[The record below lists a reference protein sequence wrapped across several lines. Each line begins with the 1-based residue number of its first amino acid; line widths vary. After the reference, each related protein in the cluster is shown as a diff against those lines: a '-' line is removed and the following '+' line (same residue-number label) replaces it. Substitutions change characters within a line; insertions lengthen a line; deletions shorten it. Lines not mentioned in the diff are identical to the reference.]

1 MSEHY
6 LERAREV
13 LDVEIEGLHKVR
25 DSLDGHFTNAITL
38 ILAALEGGHKI
49 VVTGVGKNIPIGQK
63 IAATLTSTGSPAV
76 FLHPSDAMHGELGI
90 LADGDAVLA
99 LSYSGE
105 SEEMMN
111 LMPALKRAHVATI
124 ALTCSSDNSLARHCD
139 EVIPVAVSAEA
150 CPFNMAPTAST
161 TATLAVG
168 DALAMVLLEARGFR
182 KEDYAK
188 LHPAGAIGRT
198 LLLRVQDIMRTGE
211 RLAIVPRGAKIRDAV
226 IAMSEA
232 RAGSVA
238 VINNDRTLA
247 GIFTDGDLRRYI
259 ETPDLTSKPIDE
271 FMTPDPISIRISQLA
286 VEALAIF
293 EKHNI
298 DDLIVLDEQGR
309 LAGSV
314 DIQDLPKFKIL

>member
-1 MSEHY
+1 MSENN
-6 LERAREV
+6 LNRAREV
-13 LDVEIEGLHKVR
+13 LDVEIEGLRKVR
-25 DSLDGHFTNAITL
+25 ASLDQGFTGAVDR
-38 ILAALEGGHKI
+38 ILAALNAGHKI

-90 LADGDAVLA
+90 LADGDTVLA

-105 SEEMMN
+105 SEELMN
-111 LMPALKRAHVATI
+111 LMPALKRGNVSII
-124 ALTCSSDNSLARHCD
+124 ALTCSRTNSLARHSD
-139 EVIPVAVSAEA
+139 EVVLVAVDAEA

-198 LLLRVQDIMRTGE
+198 LLLRVQDIMRTGS
-211 RLAIVPRGAKIRDAV
+211 RLATVPRGARIKDAV

-232 RAGSVA
+232 RSGSVA
-238 VINNDRTLA
+238 VLNDDKTIA
-247 GIFTDGDLRRYI
+247 GIFTDGDLRRHI
-259 ETPDLTSKPIDE
+259 DTPDLPSRVIDG
-271 FMTPDPISIRISQLA
+271 FMTVKPISIRKDQLA
-286 VEALAIF
+286 VDVLALF

-298 DDLIVLDEQGR
+298 DDLVVVDEQGR

>member
-1 MSEHY
+1 MSDRY
-6 LERAREV
+6 LQRAREV
-13 LDVEIEGLHKVR
+13 IDIEIAGLQKVR
-25 DSLDGHFTNAITL
+25 AQLDGGFTTAVDR
-38 ILAALEGGHKI
+38 ILAALKAGGKI

-90 LADGDAVLA
+90 LADRDAVLA

-105 SEEMMN
+105 SEELTN
-111 LMPALKRAHVATI
+111 LLPAIKRTKAAVI
-124 ALTCSSDNSLARHCD
+124 AMTAEPDSALARCSD
-139 EVIPVAVSAEA
+139 AVLLIAVDSEA

-188 LHPAGAIGRT
+188 LHPGGAIGRT
-198 LLLRVQDIMRTGE
+198 LLLRVSDLMRTGN
-211 RLAIVPRGAKIRDAV
+211 RMATVPRGAKIKDAV

-232 RAGSVA
+232 RAGSVT
-238 VINNDRTLA
+238 VLNPDGTVA
-247 GIFTDGDLRRYI
+247 GIFTDGDLRRHI
-259 ETPDLTSKPIDE
+259 NLPDLPNHPIE
-271 FMTPDPISIRISQLA
+271 SLMITRPITIRSDQLA
-286 VEALAIF
+286 VDVLAIF
-293 EKHNI
+293 ERHNI
-298 DDLIVLDEQGR
+298 DDLIVIDDGNR
-309 LAGSV
+309 LVGTV

>member
-1 MSEHY
+1 MIENY
-6 LERAREV
+6 LKRAREV
-13 LDVEIEGLHKVR
+13 LDVEIEGLQKVR
-25 DSLDGHFTNAITL
+25 DALNGGFTGAIGR
-38 ILAALEGGHKI
+38 ILKALNSGHKI

-90 LADGDAVLA
+90 LAHGDVVIA

-105 SEEMMN
+105 SEELTN
-111 LMPALKRAHVATI
+111 LIPALRRANAAII
-124 ALTCSSDNSLARHCD
+124 AITCSTENALAKHSD
-139 EVIPVAVSAEA
+139 EVILAAVDAEA

-161 TATLAVG
+161 TATLALG

-198 LLLRVQDIMRTGE
+198 LLLRVEDIMRTGS
-211 RLAIVPRGAKIRDAV
+211 RLATVPRGARIKDAV

-238 VINNDRTLA
+238 VLNPDQTLA
-247 GIFTDGDLRRYI
+247 GIFTDGDLRRHI
-259 ETPDLTSKPIDE
+259 DTPDLSNQVIDG
-271 FMTPDPISIRISQLA
+271 FMTTQPISIRTHQLA
-286 VEALAIF
+286 VDVLAIF

-298 DDLIVLDEQGR
+298 DDLVVLDEAGR

>member
-1 MSEHY
+1 MTEHY

-13 LDVEIEGLHKVR
+13 LVVEIEGLRRVR
-25 DSLDGHFTNAITL
+25 ASLDGGFTAAVDL
-38 ILAALEGGHKI
+38 ILAALNGGHKI

-90 LADGDAVLA
+90 LATGDVMLA

-105 SEEMMN
+105 SEE
-111 LMPALKRAHVATI
+111 LMTLLPAVKRAKAPII
-124 ALTCSSDNSLARHCD
+124 ALTCSRDNALARCSD
-139 EVIPVAVSAEA
+139 VVIPVAVDAEA

-161 TATLAVG
+161 TATLAAG
-168 DALAMVLLEARGFR
+168 DALAMVLLDARGFR

-188 LHPAGAIGRT
+188 LHPGGAIGRT
-198 LLLRVQDIMRTGE
+198 LLLRVEDIMRTGA
-211 RLAIVPRGAKIRDAV
+211 RMATVPSGARIKDAV

-232 RAGSVA
+232 RSGSV
-238 VINNDRTLA
+238 VVLNPDHTVA
-247 GIFTDGDLRRYI
+247 GIFTDGDLRRHI
-259 ETPDLTSKPIDE
+259 DLPDLSNRIIDG
-271 FMTPDPISIRISQLA
+271 MMSTKPISIRTGQLA
-286 VEALAIF
+286 VEVLALF

-298 DDLIVLDEQGR
+298 DDLVVLDERGR